1 MYMSTFGEMLP
12 VFTIKNVPIQRERE
26 RRRYITGIIVKAIYN
41 ALDKMIEQDGYV
53 SYRGLKFSFKD
64 VGESLGKINK
74 NKLYERFNFD
84 LTKTNFHKFDI
95 FCDAANVRGTVHL
108 HVYSEHLYEKLNK
121 YVLDGRIYINKN
133 KIDFEECLQ
142 EAYLD
147 EKIQVKTFKTIKS
160 VLNIGIQTFIDTLV
174 NGCYINVVDSTDN
187 HNIRFAVGRIHVNHY
202 RKLARL
208 ANRIKMLYSLR
219 KELFEYEGY
228 YYMKVPKSA
237 YQRYQE
243 TGILELEGKCYR
255 YWEYCRVKHSRSNI
269 FVKIPMLFY
278 NKFSYNI
285 RCALSM
291 PQFIYPIPF
300 TKDNFESK
308 KTFKCRIIDE
318 RKKSRRIKYYVKNL
332 NYL

>member
-1 MYMSTFGEMLP
+1 MSTFTEMLP
-12 VFTIKNVPIQRERE
+12 AFTVQSVPFQRERE
-26 RRRYITGIIVKAIYN
+26 RRWYIAGIVVKALYN

-64 VGESLGKINK
+64 VGEYLGNK
-74 NKLYERFNFD
+74 NKNRLYEKYNFD

-95 FCDAANVRGTVHL
+95 FCDAANAKGTIHL
-108 HVYSEHLYEKLNK
+108 HVYSEYLYEKLNK
-121 YVLDGRIYINKN
+121 YVLDGRIYVNKN
-133 KIDFEECLQ
+133 KIDFEECLR

-147 EKIQVKTFKTIKS
+147 EKIQLKTFRTIKPT
-160 VLNIGIQTFIDTLV
+160 LNVGIRTFIDTLV
-174 NGCYINVVDSTDN
+174 NGCYINTIDFRNET
-187 HNIRFAVGRIHVNHY
+187 NIMFAVGRLHINY
-202 RKLARL
+202 QRKLAIL
-208 ANRIKMLYSLR
+208 ANRIKMLYNLR
-219 KELFEYEGY
+219 RELFEYEGC
-228 YYMKVPKSA
+228 YYMKVSKPA
-237 YQRYQE
+237 YQKYQE

-255 YWEYCRVKHSRSNI
+255 YWEYCRIKHAKSNI

-300 TKDNFESK
+300 TKDNFDSK
-308 KTFKCRIIDE
+308 KTFKCRVINE
-318 RKKSRRIKYYVKNL
+318 NKRSRSIKYYVKNL

>member
-1 MYMSTFGEMLP
+1 MSTFTEMLP
-12 VFTIKNVPIQRERE
+12 AFTVQSVPFQRERE
-26 RRRYITGIIVKAIYN
+26 RRWYIAGIVVKAIYN

-64 VGESLGKINK
+64 VGESLGSKNK
-74 NKLYERFNFD
+74 NRLYEKYNFD

-95 FCDAANVRGTVHL
+95 FCNATNTKGTIYL
-108 HVYSEHLYEKLNK
+108 HVYSEYLYEKLNK
-121 YVLDGRIYINKN
+121 YVLDGRIYVNKN
-133 KIDFEECLQ
+133 KIDFEECLR

-147 EKIQVKTFKTIKS
+147 EKIQLKTFRTIKPT
-160 VLNIGIQTFIDTLV
+160 LNVGIRTFIDTLV
-174 NGCYINVVDSTDN
+174 NGCYINAIDFRNET
-187 HNIRFAVGRIHVNHY
+187 NIMFAVGRLHLNY
-202 RKLARL
+202 QRKLARL
-208 ANRIKMLYSLR
+208 ANRIKMLYNLR
-219 KELFEYEGY
+219 KELFEYEGC
-228 YYMKVPKSA
+228 YYMKVSKPA
-237 YQRYQE
+237 YQKYQE

-255 YWEYCRVKHSRSNI
+255 YWEYCRIKHAKSNI

-300 TKDNFESK
+300 TKDNFDSK
-308 KTFKCRIIDE
+308 KTFKCRIIDQK
-318 RKKSRRIKYYVKNL
+318 RRSRSIKYYVKNL